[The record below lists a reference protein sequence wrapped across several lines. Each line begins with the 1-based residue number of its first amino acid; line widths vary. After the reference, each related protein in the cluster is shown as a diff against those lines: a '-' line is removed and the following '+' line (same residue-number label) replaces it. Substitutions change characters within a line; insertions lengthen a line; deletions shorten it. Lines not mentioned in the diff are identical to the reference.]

1 MKNIGFKG
9 VVLAGVMVAL
19 SSGRGFSQDIS
30 SLTNGVAYEKDQYFT
45 PGFHEA
51 GVGTGIFW
59 SPIGSTYSR
68 PRVDYVM
75 GDVEIDY
82 MLTHMFASGF
92 WRNNFEVAVEGF
104 GAGIYQNTGHYIA
117 GGTLWFRHNLV
128 PEGMRIA
135 PYVELGMGMVSMDIN
150 HAYDGHNFNFNL
162 DAAGGIR
169 YFVTPK
175 FSLNAQFQYQHISNA
190 NTADHNIGINAIGP
204 VLGASFFF

>member
-9 VVLAGVMVAL
+9 VVLAGAMVAL
-19 SSGRGFSQDIS
+19 SNGRGFSQDIS
-30 SLTNGVAYEKDQYFT
+30 SLTNGVADEKDQYFT

-117 GGTLWFRHNLV
+117 GGACCFGSGTQPRSPGNEDRALCRASGWAWYQWTLITRMTGTISTSTWMPRV
-128 PEGMRIA
+128 
-135 PYVELGMGMVSMDIN
+135 VS
-150 HAYDGHNFNFNL
+150 A
-162 DAAGGIR
+162 
-169 YFVTPK
+169 
-175 FSLNAQFQYQHISNA
+175 IS
-190 NTADHNIGINAIGP
+190 
-204 VLGASFFF
+204 